1 MAPFLFLSKFEA
13 YLAYEKRY
21 SQHTIIAYIKDLSQ
35 FIEYSCVSS
44 IEDFREITH
53 SNIRSWIVS
62 LVEESNENRTV
73 NRKLSSLRT
82 FFRWMRREQII
93 VSNPIAK
100 INGPRNVK
108 RLPTFA
114 KESELESNKINSVFN
129 SNFEGLRD
137 KLIFEL
143 FYQTG
148 IRLTELINIKE
159 SDVNVESIKILGKR
173 NKERLIPISPELFQL
188 IAQYRI
194 LKRNIVAK
202 NNFLIVLD
210 SGEKMYSKFVYRKII
225 YYLSMITNLDKKS
238 PHVLRHTFATHLLN
252 NGAGLETIKDL
263 LGHSNLAAT
272 QVYTHNSFA
281 KLSNIY
287 SQAHP
292 RGRNIN

>member
-44 IEDFREITH
+44 VEDFREITH

-82 FFRWMRREQII
+82 FFRWLRREQLI

-114 KESELESNKINSVFN
+114 KESELESTKINSVFN

-225 YYLSMITNLDKKS
+225 YYLSLITNLDKKS

>member
-1 MAPFLFLSKFEA
+1 
-13 YLAYEKRY
+13 
-21 SQHTIIAYIKDLSQ
+21 
-35 FIEYSCVSS
+35 
-44 IEDFREITH
+44 
-53 SNIRSWIVS
+53 
-62 LVEESNENRTV
+62 
-73 NRKLSSLRT
+73 
-82 FFRWMRREQII
+82 
-93 VSNPIAK
+93 
-100 INGPRNVK
+100 VK

-114 KESELESNKINSVFN
+114 KESELESTKINSVFN

>member
-82 FFRWMRREQII
+82 FFRWLRREQLI

-114 KESELESNKINSVFN
+114 KESELESTKINSVFN

-225 YYLSMITNLDKKS
+225 YYLSLITNLDKKS

>member
-225 YYLSMITNLDKKS
+225 YYLSLITNLDKKS

>member
-82 FFRWMRREQII
+82 FFRWLRREQLIL
-93 VSNPIAK
+93 SNPIAK

-114 KESELESNKINSVFN
+114 KESELESTKINSVFN
-129 SNFEGLRD
+129 SNFDGLRD

-210 SGEKMYSKFVYRKII
+210 SGEKLYSKFVYRKII
-225 YYLSMITNLDKKS
+225 YYLSLITNLDKKS